1 MKYKNKGSNIYNN
14 IYNKDEMM
22 TAKCL
27 ANQALPQKNLKE
39 IAGFCSCCNKNFC
52 KLNQIYFKN
61 CFLVCICTAD

>member
-39 IAGFCSCCNKNFC
+39 IAGFCSCCNKN
-52 KLNQIYFKN
+52 LSVN
-61 CFLVCICTAD
+61 

>member
-27 ANQALPQKNLKE
+27 ANQALPQKTWK
-39 IAGFCSCCNKNFC
+39 K
-52 KLNQIYFKN
+52 
-61 CFLVCICTAD
+61 